1 MELTFVM
8 RTADSKIWSYGQY
21 RLYEAISGTGW
32 MIADDSGWYDG
43 EWPSALD
50 AIASTMIETEPP
62 VTMTTESLLEAIV
75 EAKDRYRNASGN
87 QCGSHGGHIS

>member
-8 RTADSKIWSYGQY
+8 RTADSKIWSCGQY

-43 EWPSALD
+43 EWPTPEA
-50 AIASTMIETEPP
+50 AIESTK
-62 VTMTTESLLEAIV
+62 S
-75 EAKDRYRNASGN
+75 
-87 QCGSHGGHIS
+87 